1 MLVNLKKFKE
11 HLDLMEG
18 DFDQANIQQNEL
30 SKMLAQYEQTLN
42 GQFGQH
48 STPARDEQGNL
59 MASGRNFQ
67 PVGA

>member
-1 MLVNLKKFKE
+1 
-11 HLDLMEG
+11 
-18 DFDQANIQQNEL
+18 
-30 SKMLAQYEQTLN
+30 MLAQYEQTLN